1 MRMARDDGAR
11 DDGARDDGDGVED
24 DLRRL
29 LARAG
34 LGPSDG
40 EINALAAMVRE
51 NRAGAAALRARLSR
65 NDEPAFGLPP
75 RRRG

>member
-1 MRMARDDGAR
+1 MARDER
-11 DDGARDDGDGVED
+11 DGVED

-29 LARAG
+29 LARAR
-34 LGPSDG
+34 LAPSDA
-40 EINALAAMVRE
+40 EFNNLMAMVRE
-51 NRAGAAALRARLSR
+51 NRAAAATLRARLSR